1 MSQANILIID
11 DDPIVCDVL
20 TRMVARLEGCCRCV
34 HTLADALRAVS
45 QKPFDVVFLDIGM
58 PDGSGL
64 DILPEI
70 RDSGSMPETI
80 IITGLGDPGGAE
92 VALKNG
98 AWDYIQKPLRLE
110 NVTLTLERALQ
121 YRREKVGKSVP
132 AAFDC
137 KDIVGSSSQMK
148 RCLQLLVNAARS
160 ESSVLITGETG
171 TGKEL
176 LARAIYRNSR
186 RADHNFVV
194 VDCAALPETLVESN
208 LFGYEKGAFTGAD
221 RSRDGLVKQADGGTL
236 FLDEVGEMSLAIQG
250 SFLRVLQELRFR
262 PVGSLYEVES
272 NFRLLCATNRDL
284 NKMVHAARYRQ
295 DLLYRLQAL
304 TIEIPPLRERL
315 EDVRDLVLDH
325 MDRICKREGI
335 RVKSFSPEF
344 FETLEAYHWPGNV
357 RELVNT
363 LENAITNAGDD
374 PILFPKHL
382 PATIRVAV
390 ARASLRKNGCRGSA
404 ELLDSSR
411 NLLPLRAFRQ
421 NVLAGAEKQYLQQL
435 MSRTASRIPEACRI
449 SGLSRPR
456 LYALLKKH
464 GLSRGIRLPD
474 VNPAAT

>member
-20 TRMVARLEGCCRCV
+20 SRMVARSGGCCQCV
-34 HTLADALRAVS
+34 HTLADALGRIS
-45 QKPFDVVFLDIGM
+45 QHPFDVVFLDIGM

-64 DILPEI
+64 DILPEV
-70 RDSGSMPETI
+70 RDSHSMPETI
-80 IITGLGDPGGAE
+80 IITGMGDPGGAE
-92 VALKNG
+92 VALKAG

-137 KDIVGSSSQMK
+137 AGIIGSSPQMK
-148 RCLQLLVNAARS
+148 RCLQLLVNAAGS

-176 LARAIYRNSR
+176 LAQAIHRNSR
-186 RADHNFVV
+186 RADKQFVV

-221 RSRDGLVKQADGGTL
+221 RSRDGLIKQADGGTL

-262 PVGSLYEVES
+262 PVGCLYEVES
-272 NFRLLCATNRDL
+272 NFRLVCATNRDL

-304 TIEIPPLRERL
+304 TIEIPPLRERS
-315 EDVRDLVLDH
+315 EDVRDLVLYH
-325 MDRICKREGI
+325 MERLCKRDGM

-344 FETLEAYHWPGNV
+344 FETLEVYHWPGNV

-363 LENAITNAGDD
+363 LENTITNSGDD
-374 PILFPKHL
+374 PVLFPKHL
-382 PATIRVAV
+382 PDTIRVAV
-390 ARASLRKNGCRGSA
+390 TRARLSKNGCRKSA
-404 ELLDSSR
+404 GPVDCSGKLV
-411 NLLPLRAFRQ
+411 PLKAFRE
-421 NVLAGAEKQYLQQL
+421 NVLADAEKQYLQQL

-456 LYALLKKH
+456 LYALLKKY
-464 GLSRGIRLPD
+464 GLTRRGGFPD
-474 VNPAAT
+474 VNPAAS